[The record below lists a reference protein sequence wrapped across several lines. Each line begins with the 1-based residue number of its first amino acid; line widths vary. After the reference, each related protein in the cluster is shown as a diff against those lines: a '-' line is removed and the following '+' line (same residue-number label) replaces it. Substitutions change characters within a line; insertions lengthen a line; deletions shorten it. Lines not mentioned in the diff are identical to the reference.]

1 MLRLS
6 KPKGPMPLLD
16 RFRTRPGWQ
25 HKDADVRATA
35 VREIPSD
42 QQDLLAEIAR
52 TDDDPRVRRAAVK
65 RLADASQLA
74 QCVQADPDESV
85 RNEAMELLLGMA
97 VNGQEGA
104 SALAALE
111 ALKESRHLVA
121 AAREARLAEVRQAAM
136 VRLTDA
142 RSLASLARKS
152 EHPAVRLQAL
162 QSIEDKAVLLDLA
175 LKSDHK
181 DVALAALER
190 VSDEASLEAVVER
203 GRNKAAVRRARAIL
217 DERRPQ
223 APPPAPSA
231 EEPAVTE
238 PAPESASESAPVAAA
253 AEPTLDDDAPAPA
266 APSPQAIE
274 REALCRRVEQLKG
287 EQVGELL
294 AGLRATWAGLPPW
307 DAPEAEALDGRFEQ
321 AVAGANERAVAWI
334 ATLEKRA
341 RLEALAAEMETASDS
356 EEPHAARAHLATLR
370 TEWMSLA
377 EAGTP
382 ELEQRRQR
390 AEARLQ
396 EREARSREEDAK
408 HRSENYARLVALA
421 QRLDALA
428 AQEGLTLRDAEQG
441 LRDAKAAIDEPG
453 AVPGRKEREAIVERL
468 RHARSAIFP
477 RAQELREADEWTRWS
492 NLPKQ
497 EELCREVEAL
507 ASEENLD
514 RAAHKL
520 RELDERWKAVRQ
532 APKEEGEAL
541 WRRFKTAR
549 DPIFARC
556 QTHFAARAGQ
566 EAENLKKK
574 TALCEQAEA
583 LSAST
588 DWIKTAD
595 ALKKLQAEWKQ
606 VGPVSRKKSQ
616 AIWTRFRTACDA
628 FFTRRQEDLGKRKD
642 EWAQNL
648 AKKEELCAKAE
659 ALAQSTDWEASA
671 AELKRLQAEWKT
683 VGAVRRNK
691 SEAIW
696 NRFRAAADAFF
707 DRYKRRDSVDRA
719 AQAADREQVVA
730 EMEALA
736 AASEPPED
744 LAAQVGAV
752 VARWRQGPTAG
763 RDVERALGD
772 RLATA
777 RNAIVAAHPDRFR
790 GTELDPEANRA
801 RMEKLVAKVEGLAPA
816 APAIDSAQS
825 LAERLREALA
835 TNTIAGRGEAENR
848 VKAAIA
854 EVEQAQAAWKR
865 LGPVPG
871 EAGRELERRFE
882 VAARRVLD
890 QRRR

>member
-1 MLRLS
+1 
-6 KPKGPMPLLD
+6 MPLLD

-25 HKDADVRATA
+25 HKDADVRVTA

-42 QQDLLAEIAR
+42 QQDVLAEIAR

-65 RLADASQLA
+65 RLSDAALLA
-74 QCVQADPDESV
+74 QCVQADPDEGV

-136 VRLTDA
+136 GRLTDA

-162 QSIEDKAVLLDLA
+162 QSIDDKGVLLDLA

-190 VSDEASLEAVVER
+190 VSDDASLQAVVER

-217 DERRPQ
+217 EERRPP
-223 APPPAPSA
+223 AAPAPEP
-231 EEPAVTE
+231 EEPAATE
-238 PAPESASESAPVAAA
+238 AA
-253 AEPTLDDDAPAPA
+253 AEAPEPA
-266 APSPQAIE
+266 GEPATGAPSPDAVE
-274 REALCRRVEQLKG
+274 RDALCHRVEQLKG
-287 EQVGELL
+287 EQVGEHL
-294 AGLRATWAGLPPW
+294 AGLRARWAELASW
-307 DAPEAEALDGRFEQ
+307 EAPEADALERRFEQ
-321 AVAGANERAVAWI
+321 AVAGANERATAWI
-334 ATLEKRA
+334 GVLEKRA
-341 RLEALAAEMETASDS
+341 RLEALAAEMESASDS
-356 EEPHAARAHLATLR
+356 EEPHAARAHIAPLR

-390 AEARLQ
+390 AEARLA

-421 QRLDALA
+421 QRLEALA
-428 AQEGLTLRDAEQG
+428 AQEVLTLRDAEQG
-441 LRDAKAAIDEPG
+441 LRDAKGAIDEPG
-453 AVPGRKEREAIVERL
+453 PVPGRKERDAIVERL
-468 RHARSAIFP
+468 RHVRSAIFP

-497 EELCREVEAL
+497 EELCREVETL
-507 ASEENLD
+507 ASETNLD

-520 RELDERWKAVRQ
+520 RDLDERWKAVRQ

-541 WRRFKTAR
+541 WRRFKAAR

-556 QTHFAARAGQ
+556 QAHFAARGAQ

-642 EWAQNL
+642 EWSQNL

-659 ALAQSTDWEASA
+659 ALSQSTDWEAAA

-683 VGAVRRNK
+683 IGAVRRNK

-707 DRYKRRDSVDRA
+707 DRYKRRDSLDRA
-719 AQAADREQVVA
+719 AQAADREKVVA
-730 EMEALA
+730 EMEALS

-744 LAAQVGAV
+744 LPAQVAAV
-752 VARWRQGPTAG
+752 LAKWRQGPTAG

-772 RLATA
+772 RLAAA
-777 RNAIVAAHPDRFR
+777 RNAIVAAFPDRFR
-790 GTELDPEANRA
+790 GTELDPEANRS
-801 RMEKLVAKVEGLAPA
+801 RMEKLVAKVEALAPA

-882 VAARRVLD
+882 TAARRVLD